1 MNKAPIIGDTMTDNN
16 DLQSTAPDESSSSR
30 RGFLTR
36 SALAGGALLALG
48 GGAGVALADE
58 HVTEAPSAAFDDVD
72 GTDVDVLNYALSLE
86 HLERSLYA
94 AGLEAFDE
102 AAFVES
108 DALSSYDEET
118 REAVYGYVGTLAE
131 HETQHVSVL
140 GQAVELLGG
149 EPVEPAEYEFEFETV
164 EEFLSLSA
172 LLENTGVAA
181 YAGAAPFVESPDLL
195 GVALSIHSVEARHA
209 AVMNSVTGMSPFP
222 DAFDAATS
230 QSDVMDAVSQFVVA
244 EETETD
250 DDGEGDDDDGE
261 PETPADGNET
271 ATPDGNETATPRGE
285 ETPTP
290 MGNETATPDGM
301 GGNETATPD
310 GG

>member
-1 MNKAPIIGDTMTDNN
+1 MHSPPSIGDTMTDTN
-16 DLQSTAPDESSSSR
+16 DPQTTATDESSASR

-58 HVTEAPSAAFDDVD
+58 HVTEPPAAAFDDVD

-102 AAFVES
+102 EAFLES
-108 DALSSYDEET
+108 DALSAYDEDT
-118 REAVYGYVGTLAE
+118 REAVYGYVGTMAE

-149 EPVEPAEYEFEFETV
+149 EPAAPAEYDFAFETV
-164 EEFLSLSA
+164 GEFLSLA
-172 LLENTGVAA
+172 AVIENTGVAA

-195 GVALSIHSVEARHA
+195 SVALSIHSVEARHA
-209 AVMNSVTGMSPFP
+209 AVLNSMTGSSPFP
-222 DAFDAATS
+222 DAFDAASS
-230 QSDVMDAVSQFVVA
+230 QSEVMDAVSQFVVE

-250 DDGEGDDDDGE
+250 DGE
-261 PETPADGNET
+261 PETEPPTDGNET
-271 ATPDGNETATPRGE
+271 ATPANGNETATPTNGN
-285 ETPTP
+285 ETETP
-290 MGNETATPDGM
+290 MGNETMTPS
-301 GGNETATPD
+301 GNETATPD

>member
-1 MNKAPIIGDTMTDNN
+1 MTDTN
-16 DLQSTAPDESSSSR
+16 DPQTTATGESSASR

-58 HVTEAPSAAFDDVD
+58 HAPTEAPEAAFDDVD

-102 AAFVES
+102 EAFLEA
-108 DALSSYDEET
+108 DALSAYDEGT
-118 REAVYGYVGTLAE
+118 REAVYGYVGTMAE
-131 HETQHVSVL
+131 HETQHVSAL

-149 EPVEPAEYEFEFETV
+149 EPAAPAEYNFEFETV
-164 EEFLSLSA
+164 GEFLSLA
-172 LLENTGVAA
+172 AVIENTGVAA

-195 GVALSIHSVEARHA
+195 SVALSIHSVEARHA
-209 AVMNSVTGMSPFP
+209 AVLNSMTGSSPFP
-222 DAFDAATS
+222 DAFDAASS
-230 QSDVMDAVSQFVVA
+230 QSEVMDAVSQFVVE

-250 DDGEGDDDDGE
+250 DGE
-261 PETPADGNET
+261 PETEPPADGNETATPAEGNETATPADGNET
-271 ATPDGNETATPRGE
+271 ATPANDNETE
-285 ETPTP
+285 TP
-290 MGNETATPDGM
+290 MGNETMTTS
-301 GGNETATPD
+301 GNETATPD